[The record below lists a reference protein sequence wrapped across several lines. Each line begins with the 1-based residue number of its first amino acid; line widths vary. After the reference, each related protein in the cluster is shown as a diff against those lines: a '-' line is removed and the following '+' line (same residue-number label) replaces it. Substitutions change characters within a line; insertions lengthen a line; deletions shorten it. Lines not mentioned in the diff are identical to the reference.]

1 MERKYLNVMEEIVES
16 LVTYLLLSPDFQLF
30 CKCEKCK
37 MDIIAYSL
45 NNLPH
50 HYVTTEKGRQHVFDH
65 LNTEENR
72 KWINKRI
79 ISAIYLVGNYPKHLG
94 EQQ

>member
-1 MERKYLNVMEEIVES
+1 MERNYINVMEEIVES
-16 LVTYLLLSPDFQLF
+16 LVTILIHSPDYQMF
-30 CKCEKCK
+30 CHCDKCK
-37 MDIIAYSL
+37 LDIIAYSL

-50 HYVTTEKGRQHVFDH
+50 HYVTTDAWRDVVFNQ

-79 ISAIYLVGNYPKHLG
+79 ISAIHLVGNYPKHM
-94 EQQ
+94 